1 VGEFEYNIASSLIFL
16 LNKIINKMEQPVR
29 IFKCPCEGNK
39 FKLAGKP
46 NDKPTLKEKREYGEY
61 IAVGC
66 TVVTIPVK
74 QFREENWEWC
84 PKHF

>member
-1 VGEFEYNIASSLIFL
+1 MAEI
-16 LNKIINKMEQPVR
+16 VR

-61 IAVGC
+61 IAAGC
-66 TVVTIPVK
+66 TIVNITIDE
-74 QFREENWEWC
+74 FRSQGWEWC
-84 PKHF
+84 PKHFN